1 MKKVVIIGA
10 GIGGLSAALNLEQK
24 AMLKGKGL
32 EIVLLERKE
41 RIGGNIR
48 SEKADGFLIEGGPDC
63 FLSEKPWTMELCKKL
78 GLADKFLPTNEA
90 NKKTFVLSGGKLHDL
105 PEGVILM
112 IPTKVMP
119 FLKSSLISWPGK
131 IRMGLEF
138 FIPKKKGKEDESLG
152 DFVTRRL
159 GKEALDK
166 IAEPLIAG
174 IHGGSPSTMS
184 VRASFPKFVQME
196 EQYGSLIKGML
207 AKMRKMQGA
216 RKTAASKGSKGAGGA
231 GAAGGPKLRMTMFMT
246 LKDGLS
252 ELVEKIVERL
262 EMTTIKTGVSV
273 SRVEACDA
281 GYRVIIEGGEV
292 IDCDSVIVATPAY
305 AASGIVE
312 EIDKE
317 LGSLLNSIPYV
328 STATVSLGF
337 KKSDIKMDLNGF
349 GFVIPKQENKRI
361 MAASWVSVKFPYRA
375 PDDSVLI
382 RCFVGGAKNEEMV
395 FLSDEKIAQV
405 VKEDLKD
412 IMGIEAEPVVR
423 RIFRWHKAMPQYTI
437 GHEERVA
444 ALEARA
450 DKYPGLYLSGSAYHG
465 VGISDCI
472 RMGEETSVK
481 VLDHLDI

>member
-1 MKKVVIIGA
+1 MKRVVIIGA

-24 AMLKGKGL
+24 AVLKGKAL

-48 SEKADGFLIEGGPDC
+48 SERVDGFLIEGGPDC

-78 GLADKFLPTNEA
+78 GLADKLLPTNDS
-90 NKKTFVLSGGKLHDL
+90 NKRTYVLSGGRLHEL

-112 IPTKVMP
+112 VPTKVMP
-119 FLKSSLISWPGK
+119 FLRSSLISPSGK

-138 FIPKKKGKEDESLG
+138 FIPKKKSGEDESLG
-152 DFVTRRL
+152 DFVTWRL
-159 GKEALDK
+159 GREALDK

-174 IHGGSPSTMS
+174 IHGGDPATMS

-196 EQYGSLIKGML
+196 EQYGSLIRGML
-207 AKMRKMQGA
+207 QKMRKMQSN
-216 RKTAASKGSKGAGGA
+216 RKPAASEGG
-231 GAAGGPKLRMTMFMT
+231 GKEGGGKPRVTMFMT
-246 LKDGLS
+246 LKDGLF
-252 ELVEKIVERL
+252 EMVEKLVERL

-273 SRVEACDA
+273 SRVDRLDS
-281 GYRVIIEGGEV
+281 GYEVIIEGGETV
-292 IDCDSVIVATPAY
+292 PCDSVVVATPAY
-305 AASGIVE
+305 AAAGIVN
-312 EIDKE
+312 E
-317 LGSLLNSIPYV
+317 LDRELSAMLNTIPYV

-337 KKSDIKMDLNGF
+337 KKSDIKMALDGF
-349 GFVIPKQENKRI
+349 GFVIPRSEKKRI
-361 MAASWVSVKFPYRA
+361 MAASWVSVKFSHRA

-405 VKEDLKD
+405 VMEDLKD
-412 IMGIEAEPVVR
+412 IMGIEAEPLFK

-444 ALEARA
+444 ALEERA

-472 RMGEETSVK
+472 RMGEETAAK

>member
-1 MKKVVIIGA
+1 MKRVVIIGA

-24 AMLKGKGL
+24 AVLKGIGL
-32 EIVLLERKE
+32 EIILLERKE
-41 RIGGNIR
+41 LIGGNIR
-48 SEKADGFLIEGGPDC
+48 SERVDGFLVEGGPDC
-63 FLSEKPWTMELCKKL
+63 FLSEKPWAMELSKKL
-78 GLADKFLPTNEA
+78 GLGDKLLPTNEA
-90 NKKTFVLSGGKLHDL
+90 NKKTFVLSGGRLHDL

-112 IPTKVMP
+112 VPTKVMP

-131 IRMGLEF
+131 IRMGLEYF
-138 FIPKKKGKEDESLG
+138 VPKLKSGNDESLG

-174 IHGGSPSTMS
+174 IHGGDPKTMS

-207 AKMRKMQGA
+207 AKMRQMQSA
-216 RKTAASKGSKGAGGA
+216 RKSAASSKDA
-231 GAAGGPKLRMTMFMT
+231 GAPKPKTTMFMT
-246 LKDGLS
+246 LKDGLF
-252 ELVEKIVERL
+252 EIVEKLVERL

-273 SRVEACDA
+273 SRVEVKDG
-281 GYRVIIEGGEV
+281 GYRVIVEGGEV
-292 IDCDSVIVATPAY
+292 IQCDSVIVATPAY
-305 AASGIVE
+305 AASGLLSE
-312 EIDKE
+312 MDKE
-317 LGSLLNSIPYV
+317 LSTLLNTIPYV

-337 KKSDIKMDLNGF
+337 KKKDIKMDLNGF
-349 GFVIPKQENKRI
+349 GFVIPKAEGKRI

-405 VKEDLKD
+405 VAEDLSD
-412 IMGIEAEPVVR
+412 IMGIEAEPTFK

-444 ALEARA
+444 KLEERV
-450 DKYPGLYLSGSAYHG
+450 DKHPGLYLSGSAYHG

-481 VLDHLDI
+481 VLDHLEK

>member
-1 MKKVVIIGA
+1 MKRVVIIGA

-24 AMLKGKGL
+24 AVLKGKGL

-48 SEKADGFLIEGGPDC
+48 SERVDGFLVEGGPDC

-78 GLADKFLPTNEA
+78 GLGNKLLPTNEA
-90 NKKTFVLSGGKLHDL
+90 NKRTYVLSGGRLHEL

-112 IPTKVMP
+112 VPTKVMP
-119 FLKSSLISWPGK
+119 FLRSSLISVPGK
-131 IRMGLEF
+131 IRMGLEYF
-138 FIPKKKGKEDESLG
+138 VPKKKSGEDESLG

-174 IHGGSPSTMS
+174 IHGGDPGTMS
-184 VRASFPKFVQME
+184 VRASFPKFVKME
-196 EQYGSLIKGML
+196 EQYGSLIRGML
-207 AKMRKMQGA
+207 AKMRQMQGA
-216 RKTAASKGSKGAGGA
+216 RKSTASSQPGGRGGA
-231 GAAGGPKLRMTMFMT
+231 TGAKGRVTMFMT

-252 ELVEKIVERL
+252 ELVEKLVERL
-262 EMTTIKTGVSV
+262 EMTTIKIGVSV
-273 SRVEACDA
+273 SRVEVKDN
-281 GYRVIIEGGEV
+281 GYQVIIEGGE
-292 IDCDSVIVATPAY
+292 IIQCDSVIVATPAY
-305 AASGIVE
+305 AASGILTE
-312 EIDKE
+312 LDKE
-317 LGSLLNSIPYV
+317 LSAMLNTIPYV

-337 KKSDIKMDLNGF
+337 KKKDIKMALDGF
-349 GFVIPKQENKRI
+349 GFVIPREENKRI

-395 FLSDEKIAQV
+395 FLSDEKIARV
-405 VKEDLKD
+405 VMEDLKE
-412 IMGIEAEPVVR
+412 IMGIEAEPVFK

-444 ALEARA
+444 ALEERV

-465 VGISDCI
+465 VGLSDCI
-472 RMGEETSVK
+472 RMGEETAAK
-481 VLDHLDI
+481 VLDHLNI